1 MACAGPGG
9 EPCAATLRR
18 VGRRPPRDP
27 DVRRRCACQQ
37 IPPRGDASAAGDDRL
52 HLREQPLQP
61 IPARCAPPARLLE
74 AGIGNRGIRELRTAR
89 RLRSQVASRT
99 SQKELVL
106 EFDSLKIGSAS
117 KWRTSAQFKSL
128 GQPKTF
134 RRWLPGTLADVRRG
148 RPQKDQREA
157 VKSVISTYQ
166 WFRSSPLTPMEQT
179 ECKLQVRSA
188 R

>member
-18 VGRRPPRDP
+18 VGRRPLRDP

-37 IPPRGDASAAGDDRL
+37 IPPRGDTSAAGDDRL

-74 AGIGNRGIRELRTAR
+74 PGIGNRGIRELRTAR

-99 SQKELVL
+99 SKKELVL
-106 EFDSLKIGSAS
+106 EFDRLKIGSGMRSAS

-134 RRWLPGTLADVRRG
+134 RRWLPGTLVYVRRG
-148 RPQKDQREA
+148 RRQKDQREVA
-157 VKSVISTYQ
+157 PQIRHQHLSMVPNGL
-166 WFRSSPLTPMEQT
+166 R
-179 ECKLQVRSA
+179 R
-188 R
+188 